1 MCVEV
6 INGMADT
13 IAELEYK
20 MADTIVELEYKIE
33 FICEQVAKDFGE
45 PCNFSPMDEIMLS
58 IGRCGEDCG
67 DVPKSECWRR
77 YFEEMQ
83 RRAEREDEQ

>member
-13 IAELEYK
+13 IAELEN
-20 MADTIVELEYKIE
+20 KID
-33 FICEQVAKDFGE
+33 FICEQLAQDFDE

-83 RRAEREDEQ
+83 RRSEQ